1 MFFFIARRDNVV
13 EKTIDCFAYKWDAH
27 STEGQKV
34 FLAGIKSRLQ
44 VSAKEY
50 IVDFVSLS
58 RVPEWKNVRFP
69 RLTVLVNA
77 IGWINYQR
85 STSDA
90 PVEGES
96 SSRS

>member
-13 EKTIDCFAYKWDAH
+13 EKTIECFAYKWDAH

-58 RVPEWKNVRFP
+58 RVPAWGSMEECTFP
-69 RLTVLVNA
+69 EADSV
-77 IGWINYQR
+77 
-85 STSDA
+85 
-90 PVEGES
+90 GECNWLDQLS
-96 SSRS
+96 AFDI